1 MSEQVN
7 HPSHYCVSGR
17 KECIYEML
25 ELYGP
30 QPTAAFALLSAYKY
44 LYRAGNK
51 EGNPDFQ
58 DIDKAKWYFNFVK
71 TLSQERYECL
81 TGIVK
86 LYIDIEESLKDLGV
100 L

>member
-7 HPSHYCVSGR
+7 HPSHYQVSGR

-25 ELYGP
+25 DKYGARA
-30 QPTAAFALLSAYKY
+30 TAAFALLSAYKY

-51 EGNPDFQ
+51 ADNPETQ
-58 DIDKAKWYFNFVK
+58 DIDKAKWYYEFTSKLVSVEPD
-71 TLSQERYECL
+71 TLSGLLTLYTDVERALC
-81 TGIVK
+81 
-86 LYIDIEESLKDLGV
+86 DLGV